1 MAFSDES
8 RESGGLRQGGLGRG
22 RMNQHGVTY
31 LMLMFAIVLMGV
43 SLTAMGKQ
51 WSVAVK
57 RDKEAELLF
66 RGNRIKAAIEA
77 YAAHHAVEKARR
89 PNRYPTS
96 LEQLTKK
103 PKRYLQVVYKDP
115 ITGQDFELIKA
126 GGQIIG
132 VKSTSKGM
140 PFNKVDFKNASS
152 YDQIAFQAVA
162 PKAQPCLP
170 GVSAINPLNPLG
182 SVPCPPSGTASRKQ

>member
-77 YAAHHAVEKARR
+77 YAAHHAVEKATR
-89 PNRYPTS
+89 PNRYPIS

-132 VKSTSKGM
+132 VKSTSKGK

-182 SVPCPPSGTASRKQ
+182 SVPCPKPGPSTTK

>member
-1 MAFSDES
+1 MAFSYES
-8 RESGGLRQGGLGRG
+8 RESMSIHQGGLGRG
-22 RMNQHGVTY
+22 GMNQYGVTY
-31 LMLMFAIVLMGV
+31 LMLMFAIVLIGV
-43 SLTAMGKQ
+43 SLSVVGKQ

-115 ITGQDFELIKA
+115 ITGRDFELIKA

-132 VKSTSKGM
+132 VKSTSKGR
-140 PFNKVDFKNASS
+140 PFNQVDFKNASS
-152 YDQIAFQAVA
+152 YDQIVFRAVA
-162 PKAQPCLP
+162 SKAQPCLP
-170 GVSAINPLNPLG
+170 GVSQINPLNPLG
-182 SVPCPPSGTASRKQ
+182 SVPCPKPGASPTK